1 MGLRID
7 VQVSSGRSGLPSV
20 PKLRHWAR
28 AALAGRRRDAE
39 VSIRIVD
46 AAESRA
52 LNLRYRGKDR
62 ATNVL
67 AFPADLPAELRV
79 MLLGDLVICKEVVEA
94 EAQAQGKPTDAHWAH
109 MVVHGVLHLLG
120 YDHQAPD
127 AAQAME
133 SAEGEVLAALGWP
146 DPYGGDELCS
156 DAGHAHG

>member
-28 AALAGRRRDAE
+28 TALAGRRREAE

-62 ATNVL
+62 PTNVL
-67 AFPADLPAELRV
+67 AFPADLPAELQV
-79 MLLGDLVICKEVVEA
+79 ALLGDLVICKEVVEA
-94 EAQAQGKPTDAHWAH
+94 EARAQGKPADAHWAH
-109 MVVHGVLHLLG
+109 MVVHGVLHLIG
-120 YDHQAPD
+120 YDHQEPE

-133 SAEGEVLAALGWP
+133 SAEAEILAALGWP
-146 DPYGGDELCS
+146 DPYREDDLRS
-156 DAGHAHG
+156 NAGQAHG